1 MSRTYKILSA
11 FALLALLMLTFA
23 VPVRA
28 FDGRSGENIVIKA
41 DEVIEDDLYVSASKF
56 TLDGTVKGDLI
67 VAGGTITINGTV
79 EGDLIAAGQTIIING
94 TVTDDAR
101 IAGAALQVGENA
113 SIGDDLIAAGASLE
127 TKKGG
132 VTSGDLVVGSGQALL
147 AGDVTGNVLAGTGS
161 LELQG
166 TFGGNV
172 TAEVGN
178 AEDNAGG
185 PPPSMFMPQT
195 GITMPVV
202 TPGFTIDD
210 GAKIK
215 GNLKYTTTDEIKVPS
230 DAVSGKVTHIKPA
243 VTPETAPPTTAQKTM
258 SWTFTLLRNIATL
271 IIVGLLLGWLAPK
284 FIGSLTDK
292 VRSQPWPTLGWG
304 VVTYAAFFFA
314 LLVILLVMILG
325 AILFGM
331 LTLSGLSGTIVGVG
345 IFTIF
350 TLILGFVL
358 VTSFLTKIVVGWLG
372 GKLILGRIKPELA
385 EHKVWPMVIG
395 VIIIALLVALP
406 YIGWLLGLLV
416 MFIGLGA
423 IWLWT
428 RERVSKQTVAV
439 VA

>member
-23 VPVRA
+23 TPARA
-28 FDGRSGENIVIKA
+28 FDGRSGENVVIKA
-41 DEVIEDDLYVSASKF
+41 DEVVEDDLYVSATKF
-56 TLDGTVKGDLI
+56 TLDGTVKGDLF
-67 VAGGTITINGTV
+67 VVGETITINGTV
-79 EGDLIAAGQTIIING
+79 EGDLVAAGQTIIING
-94 TVTDDAR
+94 TVTDDVR
-101 IAGAALQVGENA
+101 IAGAALQIGEKA
-113 SIGDDLIAAGASLE
+113 SIGDDLLAAGASLE
-127 TKKGG
+127 TQKGS
-132 VTSGDLVVGSGQALL
+132 VTSGELLVGSGQALL
-147 AGDVTGNVLAGTGS
+147 AGDVAGDVLAGTGS

-166 TFGGNV
+166 TFGGDV

-210 GAKIK
+210 GTKIK
-215 GNLKYTTTDEIKVPS
+215 GNLKYTSTKEIKVPS
-230 DAVSGKVTHIKPA
+230 DAVGGKVTHILPV
-243 VTPETAPPTTAQKTM
+243 VTPATTPPTPAQKAITW
-258 SWTFTLLRNIATL
+258 SLTLLRSIITL
-271 IIVGLLLGWLAPK
+271 IIFGLLLSWLAPK
-284 FIGSLTDK
+284 FIGALTDK
-292 VRSQPWPTLGWG
+292 VRSYPWPTLGWG

-325 AILFGM
+325 GILFGV
-331 LTLSGLSGTIVGVG
+331 LTLGGLSGTIVGVG

-350 TLILGFVL
+350 TLILSFVL
-358 VTSFLTKIVVGWLG
+358 ITSFLTKIVLGWLG

-395 VIIIALLVALP
+395 VSIIALIVALP

-416 MFIGLGA
+416 MFFGLGA
-423 IWLWT
+423 LWLWG
-428 RERVSKQTVAV
+428 RERVSKQPVTA
-439 VA
+439 